1 MAEQTAVQRPAHEA
15 QLRAGD
21 PFHPRLGDLAADLA
35 KGGNIGVV
43 VTLPSDTSASYHL
56 RPPGGGPEWSA
67 RADGTTLR
75 PVPAK
80 PTHITPMQGDVI
92 YDHRAEQAALPV
104 VIQNEDGGSTESV
117 LILTPSQVELYY
129 IQLGQLIERREE
141 ARGAR

>member
-1 MAEQTAVQRPAHEA
+1 MAVQSAVQRPAQEA
-15 QLRAGD
+15 QLRTGD

-80 PTHITPMQGDVI
+80 PTHITPMQSDVI

-104 VIQNEDGGSTESV
+104 LIHNEDGGSVESV
-117 LILTPSQVELYY
+117 LILTPSQVELCY

>member
-1 MAEQTAVQRPAHEA
+1 MAEQTAVQRTAQEA
-15 QLRAGD
+15 QLRTGD

-80 PTHITPMQGDVI
+80 PTHITPMQSDVI
-92 YDHRAEQAALPV
+92 YDHRAEQAALLV
-104 VIQNEDGGSTESV
+104 VIHNEDGGSVESV
-117 LILTPSQVELYY
+117 LILTPSQVELCY